1 MRLLSLRLR
10 NFKGIRDFTL
20 DARGRD
26 VGIYADNAGGKTTI
40 FDAWSWLLFGKDS
53 QNRADFE
60 ILPLGPDGKRLTE
73 IAEAEVEAVVST
85 DPEDLGLDPVTIKRI
100 YVEKRGQRGQQRGKM
115 LGHETAYFINSVPLK
130 EKDYKLRIAGLM
142 DEGTF
147 RMLTNPRHFNDHLPW
162 QERRRILLDVCG
174 DVPDSDVMASDPA
187 LAELPGILGKH
198 TADECREIAKGKRAD
213 LNKRLAEIP
222 TRIDEAQRAM
232 PAEVQAPAQLAQ
244 LRKLRT
250 DKVADRDSMKASGGV
265 AEKTRELREVEGE
278 ILRLENAHTARI
290 AGERVEVQ
298 RKIGELQALLGK
310 DLAELAASQSANKEG
325 WDLIQTWEKSLNA
338 LGEQYRE
345 CATTPF
351 TYPSDSVCP
360 TCRRPLPEEYTSE
373 ARATA
378 LAAWNV
384 NKSQELARLTEAG
397 RQLKSRINEQKR
409 RNSDLETEAY
419 KIDTRISVTRAGIQ
433 VHQEEVAK
441 LDQAALARPATP
453 EYIAL
458 TKRKRQIEDAVT
470 ILQAGGKADTSEID
484 AQIANLD
491 KQIAA
496 VEAALAQIKQRQ
508 QLLARIEQLRA
519 EQRTLAAQ
527 LEQVEKVLYL
537 LDAFTRAKVAMLD
550 SRINSRFSMARF
562 KLFEQLVNGG
572 VEPCCET
579 LYQGVPWGGG
589 LNNGA
594 QIAVGLDII
603 STLAAHYKVSAPV
616 WIDNREGALHLPK
629 IAAQTISLYVSGPDK
644 TLRVVQA

>member
-232 PAEVQAPAQLAQ
+232 PAEAQAPPDQLAQ

-250 DKVADRDSMKASGGV
+250 DKAADRDSMKASGGV
-265 AEKTRELREVEGE
+265 VEKTRELREVEGE
-278 ILRLENAHTARI
+278 ILRMENAHTARI
-290 AGERVEVQ
+290 EGERVKLQQQIGVRRAAIQEDEALQ
-298 RKIGELQALLGK
+298 KLARKAAAENDDMIAAGENTLAGLGR
-310 DLAELAASQSANKEG
+310 A
-325 WDLIQTWEKSLNA
+325 
-338 LGEQYRE
+338 YRE
-345 CATTPF
+345 ESSSTFGIDAN
-351 TYPSDSVCP
+351 CP
-360 TCRRPLPEEYTSE
+360 TCRRPLPEDQIEAAWAKWNLEKAQLLEGIAASGKRTKGTIEAARE
-373 ARATA
+373 ARAR
-378 LAAWNV
+378 NV
-384 NKSQELARLTEAG
+384 AEIDRA
-397 RQLKSRINEQKR
+397 EQ
-409 RNSDLETEAY
+409 RNSVRAMEIQGLQDQLLALNANG
-419 KIDTRISVTRAGIQ
+419 KPSSVDY
-433 VHQEEVAK
+433 
-441 LDQAALARPATP
+441 LAL
-453 EYIAL
+453 L
-458 TKRKRQIEDAVT
+458 KRKRQIEDA
-470 ILQAGGKADTSEID
+470 IALLQAGGPADTSGID
-484 AQIANLD
+484 AQIASLD
-491 KQIAA
+491 DAIAA
-496 VEAALAQIKQRQ
+496 AETALAQIKQRD
-508 QLLARIEQLRA
+508 QLLSRIEQLRA
-519 EQRTLAAQ
+519 EQRTLAKE
-527 LEQVEKVLYL
+527 LEQAEKTLYL
-537 LDAFTRAKVAMLD
+537 LDAFIKAKVNLLTD
-550 SRINSRFSMARF
+550 RINSKFSMARF
-562 KLFEQLVNGG
+562 RLFNQLVNGG

-579 LYQGVPWGGG
+579 TYQGVPWGGG

-603 STLAAHYKVSAPV
+603 ATLAAHYKVSAPV
-616 WIDNREGALHLPK
+616 FIDNREGALHLPK